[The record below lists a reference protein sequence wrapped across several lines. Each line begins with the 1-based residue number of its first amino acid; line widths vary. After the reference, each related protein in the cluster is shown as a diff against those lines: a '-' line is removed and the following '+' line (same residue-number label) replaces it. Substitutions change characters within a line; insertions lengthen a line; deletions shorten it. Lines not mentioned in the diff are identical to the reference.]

1 MISSFSSMIGYSYTL
16 SLLVSI
22 QMGIEFKEPGYT
34 LNAANEKT
42 IRAGMVFNLSLGFQ
56 GLEIEGEVKDQR
68 KKV

>member
-1 MISSFSSMIGYSYTL
+1 
-16 SLLVSI
+16 
-22 QMGIEFKEPGYT
+22 MGIEFKEPGYS
-34 LNAANEKT
+34 LNATNEKT